1 MNCSQIWPYLSN
13 VLEFW
18 GNSNGRW
25 LATSFFGDPH
35 HFTTSL
41 WSVASNVSKHRSKI
55 RFHAR
60 INRCNLISSWSGSCK
75 NAYVRTKSCLDLFN
89 TSYHLVYCNH
99 GSTSTSAG
107 LANNVNRRSCFSSC
121 HCWISPSNRSYE
133 TSSSASS
140 SVASLESGLSSP
152 TSRTMSGLAGGS
164 GRASSS
170 TTQYRSLLPLN
181 HDCIRTI
188 ENISSS
194 LALFFPCSLFTC
206 WRVTLRFWLLNGQ
219 SLHWNPST

>member
-60 INRCNLISSWSGSCK
+60 INRCNLISSWSGSRK

-89 TSYHLVYCNH
+89 TLYHFVYCNH
-99 GSTSTSAG
+99 GCTSTSAG
-107 LANNVNRRSCFSSC
+107 RANNVNRRSCFSSC

-133 TSSSASS
+133 TSSS
-140 SVASLESGLSSP
+140 VSLESGLSSP
-152 TSRTMSGLAGGS
+152 ISRAGRAGGT

-170 TTQYRSLLPLN
+170 TTQYCSLLPLN
-181 HDCIRTI
+181 HDCIRTM

-194 LALFFPCSLFTC
+194 
-206 WRVTLRFWLLNGQ
+206 
-219 SLHWNPST
+219 